1 MPTVFRPRA
10 ALSVTA
16 LAAAAL
22 LGACGST
29 PKMPTEPIT
38 LGTGAQGGAFYDYG
52 PGIANLVTGV
62 TGLPIVIR
70 ITAGSIENIQRVN
83 AGTME
88 TALANM
94 GPAFEGWMGSEKW
107 TTGQQLRD
115 MRALLPMY
123 ETPFHVAALR
133 SAGITSMKQLD
144 KKRVGVGPKDGP
156 AELIFRGFAERLGI
170 APVIVNGSPAEM
182 GKLALDGKI
191 DAFWYGAG
199 LPLGPM
205 EQMAKA
211 QPTVIF
217 GFTDEESAVI
227 RKRFP
232 YLAPNVIPA
241 NTYAGQTAP
250 VSTVAVWNFIIA
262 HKSVPDATAYWF
274 VKAVLDNPEQA
285 AKAHA
290 AANATVTKNA
300 TANTFMTF
308 HPGAVRYYREV
319 GVALP
324 AELAP

>member
-1 MPTVFRPRA
+1 MPRKPRRSV
-10 ALSVTA
+10 ALS
-16 LAAAAL
+16 AAAL
-22 LGACGST
+22 LAAVALTACSST
-29 PKMPTEPIT
+29 PKMPTEPVT

-52 PGIANLVTGV
+52 PGIANVVTEV

-70 ITAGSIENIQRVN
+70 ITAGSVENVQRVN

-94 GPAFEGWMGSEKW
+94 GPVFEGWTGSEKW
-107 TTGQQLRD
+107 TEGKQMRD

-133 SAGITSMKQLD
+133 STGITSMQQLD
-144 KKRVGVGPKDGP
+144 KKRVGVGPKGGP
-156 AELIFRGFAERLGI
+156 AELIFRGLVERLGI
-170 APVIVNGSPAEM
+170 APVIVNGTPFEM
-182 GKLALDGKI
+182 GKLALEGKI
-191 DAFWYGAG
+191 DAFWFGAG

-205 EQMAKA
+205 EHMAKT

-217 GFTDEESAVI
+217 GLTDDESALI

-232 YLAPNVIPA
+232 YLAPYVIPA
-241 NTYAGQTAP
+241 NIYAGQTAP
-250 VSTVAVWNFIIA
+250 VRTVAVWNFVIA
-262 HKSVPDATAYWF
+262 HKSVPEATAYWF
-274 VKAVLDNPEQA
+274 VKAVLDNPQKI
-285 AKAHA
+285 AKAHP

-319 GVALP
+319 GVTLP

>member
-1 MPTVFRPRA
+1 MSRRHTLLSTA
-10 ALSVTA
+10 AVLTA
-16 LAAAAL
+16 LL
-22 LGACGST
+22 LGACSGT
-29 PKMPTEPIT
+29 PKMPEEPIT

-52 PGIANLVTGV
+52 PGIANIVTEV

-70 ITAGSIENIQRVN
+70 ITAGSVENVQRVN

-94 GPAFEGWMGSEKW
+94 GPAFEGWTGSEKW
-107 TTGQQLRD
+107 TEGKQMRD

-133 SAGITSMKQLD
+133 ASGITTMKQLD
-144 KKRVGVGPKDGP
+144 KKRVGVGPQGGP
-156 AELIFRGFAERLGI
+156 AELIFRGFAEQLGI
-170 APVIVNGSPAEM
+170 KPVIVNGSPTEM

-191 DAFWYGAG
+191 DAFWYGSG
-199 LPLGPM
+199 LPLDPM
-205 EQMAKA
+205 TQMAKA

-232 YLAPNVIPA
+232 YLAANVIPA
-241 NTYAGQTAP
+241 NTYPGQAAP
-250 VSTVAVWNFIIA
+250 VRTVAVWNFIIA

-274 VKAVLDNPEQA
+274 VKAVLDNPEKV
-285 AKAHA
+285 AKAHPA
-290 AANATVTKNA
+290 ASATVTKNA